1 MKYNVSIIIPF
12 FNSRRFI
19 KKNFDNIYSIQEKF
33 KEIEIIYIDNNSSD
47 NSYEILK
54 KKISLIKN
62 IRIYKANKK
71 KMRSPGVARNLGL
84 IKSKSKYILF
94 LDIDD
99 YLEIKNLKKII
110 NFLKTYKPNITYLK
124 KKSKSISA
132 PYIEYS
138 KYNLEK
144 FFNNT
149 NNMEAI
155 AIIFNKE
162 FLTRNKITFFSKI
175 YEDIFFIFK
184 THFYNKKKIC
194 FSSDIIYHKYFNKS
208 SITNSKISMFHLDS
222 KFNAWRHINSFLKN
236 KLIKNKYAKLLP
248 HIQYRWRGELANEY
262 VKINRQNLNKKKK
275 IYLID
280 RIVKKYKR
288 FILKN
293 YRCVTVKDKIV
304 NQLIK

>member
-1 MKYNVSIIIPF
+1 MKFNLSIIIPF
-12 FNSRRFI
+12 FNAKKLI
-19 KKNFDNIYSIQEKF
+19 KKNFDNIYNLQKKF
-33 KEIEIIYIDNNSSD
+33 NKIEIIYIDNNSSD

-54 KKISLIKN
+54 KKILITKN
-62 IRIYKANKK
+62 IKIYKTNKNK
-71 KMRSPGVARNLGL
+71 GQGPGVARNLGL
-84 IKSKSKYILF
+84 IKSESKYVLF
-94 LDIDD
+94 LDHDD
-99 YLEIKNLKKII
+99 TLEIKNFKKIL
-110 NFLKTYKPNITYLK
+110 NFLKTYKPNITYLR
-124 KKSKSISA
+124 KKSEITSA
-132 PYIEYS
+132 PYIEYF
-138 KYNLEK
+138 KHNLEK
-144 FFNNT
+144 FFINT
-149 NNMEAI
+149 NNMESI